1 MANKQKQF
9 DIQFKKDAVKF
20 CEEHP
25 DMTHTE
31 CAANLVL
38 ETARLLVGSGNTKTT
53 IMKYSFAVP
62 VTSAVILKKK
72 TPDCEEN

>member
-31 CAANLVL
+31 CAAKLGVGNSTL
-38 ETARLLVGSGNTKTT
+38 ARWKREYKTT
-53 IMKYSFAVP
+53 IMKYSFAVR
-62 VTSAVILKKK
+62 VTTAVILKKK